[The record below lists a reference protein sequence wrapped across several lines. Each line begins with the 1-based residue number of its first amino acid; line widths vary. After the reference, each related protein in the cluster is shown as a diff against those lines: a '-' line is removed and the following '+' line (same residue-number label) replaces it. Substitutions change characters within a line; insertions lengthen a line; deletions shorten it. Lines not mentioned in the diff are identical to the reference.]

1 MRDLMGCNTPLK
13 MAINPTNFVGCQ
25 PTNPTQGISNGQQ
38 TWSFACWRS
47 YSCGEGNLLVKL
59 DCGEAK
65 LQTSSEANLLVKLSC
80 CEAKLQASGEADLIG
95 ETT

>member
-1 MRDLMGCNTPLK
+1 M
-13 MAINPTNFVGCQ
+13 
-25 PTNPTQGISNGQQ
+25 
-38 TWSFACWRS
+38 
-47 YSCGEGNLLVKL
+47 KL